1 MKKNIFL
8 IFVMFFL
15 IILLCLINGI
25 SVAKCDFKYFSFS
38 QLYVK
43 LDKKLILEIKD
54 LKIHKNKNS
63 EQKSTNSA
71 KQLLSLLKNAGI
83 LNKTFKR
90 IYAQNINYGDMN
102 ASFIYENDKIYLN
115 TPYLLLDASIKENHA
130 HIKNLFAKDFDIRL
144 NGDVVVN
151 LANDSFE
158 FSGELASY
166 ELNASAQAK
175 LKDDDLSFE
184 LKNISTPSI
193 DNFMNALAKQV
204 NMNENLKKWIHI
216 YIKAQKYDIH
226 ELSATMNLKNPQDLK
241 INATASAQNLKLK
254 FMPKLDEISINS
266 AQISLKNDILSFELD
281 GALFNGK
288 SLAGTNVQVV
298 NVVGADS
305 HVLINLRSKDLNYN
319 DTKNILKAFDIDI
332 IDFDMSA
339 KLNSKLLLDLKITPL
354 ELRAS
359 GEFIVPKNTFS
370 FKDSNFS
377 TNGATI
383 ALKDDIINFKSVNL
397 NNENFDVNFNGEFNS
412 ATQIA
417 DLNAN
422 FNKIYLNNILD
433 MNNSKQKIKIQN
445 KDFFKLSIDDLGLM
459 ATISQNQKNQQTT
472 TLTISNIS
480 KLTPY
485 SKLANSL
492 NLISGAFFLSTD
504 DFVNFNIKLENA
516 NFDLGLKK
524 LDKSPYNSDNFSF
537 QGTFKNAQISSKS
550 EHLSANIKNSKTHLK
565 LKNLIVPISTDANN
579 TNDLELGFS
588 AINTK
593 IHLKDLNRTLNFDN
607 FNGLFANKSLDFAA
621 TFANGALSLQ
631 KTPFSVKIKANNIPS
646 DIINE
651 VLDIKTFDGGL
662 FGLSLFGRD
671 FENFKAEIIAKNT
684 YLADY
689 KAQSGLLAFLDSVP
703 SLLIFKVPDF
713 SNKGFGVEDG
723 RMLLERKGDV
733 LEIKASKL
741 SGKNADIFG
750 MGNINLASKNLRVD
764 LELSVLKS
772 YATLV
777 GFIPVINK
785 ILLGDNNRFSTII
798 KVRGNLDNPTFKS
811 SVGADLA
818 SSPFNIIKN
827 TLSLPFSIFEK

>member
-83 LNKTFKR
+83 LNRTFKR

-226 ELSATMNLKNPQDLK
+226 ELSATMNLKNPQDLT

-298 NVVGADS
+298 NVVGTDS

-359 GEFIVPKNTFS
+359 GEFIVPKNTFI
-370 FKDSNFS
+370 FKGSNFS

-565 LKNLIVPISTDANN
+565 LKNLIIPISTDANN

-621 TFANGALSLQ
+621 VFDSGALSLQ
-631 KTPFSVKIKANNIPS
+631 KTPFSVKIKASNIPS

-651 VLDIKTFDGGL
+651 ILDVKTFDGGL
-662 FGLSLFGRD
+662 FGLNLFGRD

-723 RMLLERKGDV
+723 RMLLERKGDI

-750 MGNINLASKNLRVD
+750 MGSINLASKNLRVD